1 MKKDRGFTLLIA
13 IIVTSMLLIVS
24 FAISNMAFKQIVMAS
39 AQLES
44 QYAFYNADS
53 GLDCAIYWDLKHQ
66 GTTNPS
72 PFDIDYPT
80 GAIACWA
87 TNLSVITTGSQNID
101 LSAGN
106 IVQSL
111 IGGGGSGNRTS
122 IFKVDYTHGCAIVRV
137 TKQVDGYTNIES
149 RGYNTCDV
157 NSPRRYER
165 GISILYD

>member
-1 MKKDRGFTLLIA
+1 MKKNKGFTLLIA
-13 IIVTSMLLIVS
+13 IILTSMLLIVS
-24 FAISNMAFKQIVMAS
+24 FTISNIAFKQVVMAS

-66 GTTNPS
+66 GTVAPS
-72 PFDIDYPT
+72 PFDTANAT

-106 IVQSL
+106 TVQSL
-111 IGGGGSGNRTS
+111 IGGGGAGNPTS
-122 IFKVDYTHGCAIVRV
+122 IFKVDYAHGCAIVRV
-137 TKQVDGYTNIES
+137 TKQSDGYTNIES

-165 GISILYD
+165 GVSILYN